1 MGILA
6 KVGGF
11 DIRRGGVIVGEMLDT
26 FISGSGLP
34 MPGLEGQVQS
44 DVRAAIAGTGA
55 TTDLFWIHIF
65 TKVPV
70 SYMIRVAPVGDAPSA
85 NWWLND

>member
-11 DIRRGGVIVGEMLDT
+11 DIRREGVIVGEMLDT
-26 FISGSGLP
+26 FVSGSALP
-34 MPGLEGQVQS
+34 MPALEGQVQA
-44 DVRAAIAGTGA
+44 DVRLAIAGTGA

-70 SYMIRVAPVGDAPSA
+70 NYIIGVAPLGDPPSA
-85 NWWLND
+85 NWWLDD